1 MSDNTTIQNVDSSLS
16 SEDRIAMYNA
26 CGQGQY
32 INTESGSAV
41 CTACPTD
48 VPATASYSDMCSDDV
63 SVWLPAQVT
72 ANPRGDPNNTWQKI
86 NTVLMRGTTDVPNL
100 SESTDILES
109 WYNDRL
115 TDEVISQQMS
125 SNDYDGSLDQ
135 FKTEV
140 SSGRGSTVHCIEPEG
155 GIVTGYGTSPY
166 SVTLD
171 DNAGWPG
178 CDPSGMFGPSNITM
192 QEINEWSS
200 QQPATDVE
208 EQVEGT
214 SGSAIDSTVSH
225 GDVANV
231 PGQELMTMNTDFEDC
246 INDIL
251 RESDDRNYEEIV
263 EQIHAANDIRDL
275 TDEHIAYI
283 TRKLEILLTQ
293 SKDTEVKEC
302 IMQNYYNDE
311 TNPNYICSDNL
322 AIKMS
327 SMLNI
332 LFSTIGINLNINDD
346 VLNDPTYKQKMMDII
361 DVVGDI
367 IPRALDRILEITEDL
382 EVSSCSEVTGKTQ
395 LLRELHTTLFR
406 PEKRSVDIN
415 VDLDS
420 LNLGSLTNIIK
431 DESEGGFSDS
441 EFNRTAILGGLAL
454 GLLKFL

>member
-1 MSDNTTIQNVDSSLS
+1 
-16 SEDRIAMYNA
+16 
-26 CGQGQY
+26 
-32 INTESGSAV
+32 
-41 CTACPTD
+41 
-48 VPATASYSDMCSDDV
+48 
-63 SVWLPAQVT
+63 
-72 ANPRGDPNNTWQKI
+72 
-86 NTVLMRGTTDVPNL
+86 
-100 SESTDILES
+100 
-109 WYNDRL
+109 
-115 TDEVISQQMS
+115 MS

-140 SSGRGSTVHCIEPEG
+140 SSGRGSTVHCIEPES
-155 GIVTGYGTSPY
+155 GIVTGYGTSSPY
-166 SVTLD
+166 SLTLD
-171 DNAGWPG
+171 DNSGWPG

-214 SGSAIDSTVSH
+214 SGSSIDSTVSQ

-263 EQIHAANDIRDL
+263 EQIHSANDIRDL